1 MRQKPGRPASRRLQ
15 TICRHAI
22 TVAYFRVTTITA
34 EQQKAIGE
42 ICRAFSRKLDTGAK
56 PGPFLIELIEAF
68 PDPAPL
74 QKKIIRETRRAFERA
89 SQAENP
95 RPILEEILTELCS
108 WGDTIE
114 ETDVLS
120 HLRAITESGSYN
132 RATHA
137 TNQPQ

>member
-1 MRQKPGRPASRRLQ
+1 MTA
-15 TICRHAI
+15 
-22 TVAYFRVTTITA
+22 ITA

-56 PGPFLIELIEAF
+56 PGPFLIALINAF
-68 PDPAPL
+68 PDPEPV
-74 QKKIIRETRRAFERA
+74 QKRILRETQRAFERA

-95 RPILEEILTELCS
+95 RTILEEILMVLCG

-114 ETDVLS
+114 EKDVLF
-120 HLRAITESGSYN
+120 HLVAITESGSYM

-137 TNQPQ
+137 KNQPQ